1 MTHARTAV
9 RVKHRTTRGSSES
22 AARCRL
28 RIAKI
33 RLNKSTCENVHRLL
47 LTQTEAGKP
56 KHLSMKERRDGARA
70 AAGWSTVRHGRR
82 GASGSATPRGA
93 PENVMPSERS
103 RAQTAL
109 LSFIEMSPK
118 AKPLEARADE
128 RLPGA
133 GEGDVR
139 AHLLRGAGF
148 FWGGDEL
155 WRWSQPTMNTLKAA
169 ESHTL
174 NR

>member
-1 MTHARTAV
+1 MTHARTVV
-9 RVKHRTTRGSSES
+9 RVKHRTTRGSGES
-22 AARCRL
+22 ASRCRL

-70 AAGWSTVRHGRR
+70 GHGRR
-82 GASGSATPRGA
+82 GALGSATPRGA

-118 AKPLEARADE
+118 AKPLEARGDE

-133 GEGDVR
+133 REGDVR